1 MKNKIYSNITIESMA
16 AEGKCVAKINGQ
28 AVFVEGVAPGDL
40 VDLFITKRKRNYLE
54 GRVIKLLK
62 LSEHHRDP
70 FCKHFDRCGGCKWQQ
85 VAYEMQLKSKRQQVI
100 DNFERIGKF
109 PFPEVNEIIAADET
123 THYRNK
129 LEYTF
134 SNKRWLEKVEM
145 DASPPIESRG
155 VGFHLPDLFD
165 KILDIDEC
173 WLQKNPSNAIRN
185 TLRTFALEQGLSF
198 YDIRENR
205 GLLRNLVIRT
215 TSSDQF
221 MVIVQFGEQDTD
233 GIQAVMAFLDN
244 TFPEI
249 TSLQYVVNL
258 KKNETFNDQTV
269 ILYRGKQFIEESID
283 GLRFRIGPK
292 SFFQTN
298 TSQTVKLYSK
308 ALDMAE
314 LTGKETV
321 YDLYCGTGTIANF
334 VARKAE
340 KVIGV
345 EVIAEAVEDARENAL
360 MNGIHNATFISG
372 DIKDMRSDSFKS
384 AHGHPDVII
393 TDPPRAGMHEDALDG
408 IMTLNPKRIIYI
420 SCNPATQARDL
431 IKLVENYSI
440 QEVQPFDMFPHT
452 HHLENIVSLKRKD

>member
-1 MKNKIYSNITIESMA
+1 MA
-16 AEGKCVAKINGQ
+16 AEGKCVARINGQ

-40 VDLFITKRKRNYLE
+40 VDLFITKRKRNFLE

-62 LSEHHRDP
+62 LSEHHREP

-134 SNKRWLEKVEM
+134 SNKRWLEKEEM
-145 DASPPIESRG
+145 DASTPIESNG
-155 VGFHLPDLFD
+155 VGFHLPNLFD

-185 TLRTFALEQGLSF
+185 ALRTFALGQGLSF

-215 TSSDQF
+215 TSSDQY
-221 MVIVQFGEQDTD
+221 MVILQFGEQDTE
-233 GIQAVMAFLDN
+233 GIQAVMAFLAN

-258 KKNETFNDQTV
+258 KKNETFNDQAL
-269 ILYRGKQFIEESID
+269 ILYRGKPYIEENID
-283 GLRFRIGPK
+283 ALRFRIGPK

-298 TSQTVKLYSK
+298 TSQTIKLYRK

-314 LTGKETV
+314 LTGMETV

-340 KVIGV
+340 KVIGI
-345 EVIAEAVEDARENAL
+345 EVIPEAVVDAHENAL
-360 MNGIHNATFISG
+360 LNSIQNTTFITG
-372 DIKDMRSDSFKS
+372 DIKDMLSDSFKS
-384 AHGHPDVII
+384 THGHPDVII
-393 TDPPRAGMHEDALDG
+393 TDPPRAGMHEDAVDG
-408 IMTLNPKRIIYI
+408 IIALNPKRIIYI

-431 IKLVENYSI
+431 IRLVERYAI

>member
-16 AEGKCVAKINGQ
+16 AEGKCVARINGQ

-40 VDLFITKRKRNYLE
+40 VDLFITKRKRNFLE

-70 FCKHFDRCGGCKWQQ
+70 FCKHFERCGGCKWQQ

-109 PFPEVNEIIAADET
+109 PFPKVNEIIAADET

-134 SNKRWLEKVEM
+134 SNKRWLEKEEM
-145 DASPPIESRG
+145 DASPSVESRG
-155 VGFHLPDLFD
+155 VGFHLPNLFD

-185 TLRTFALEQGLSF
+185 ALRTFALRQGLSF

-233 GIQAVMAFLDN
+233 GIQAVMAFLAN

-258 KKNETFNDQTV
+258 KKNETFNDQEL
-269 ILYRGKQFIEESID
+269 ILYRGKPYIEENIVA
-283 GLRFRIGPK
+283 LRFRIGPK

-298 TSQTVKLYSK
+298 TSQTVKLYRK

-334 VARKAE
+334 VARKTE
-340 KVIGV
+340 KVIGI
-345 EVIAEAVEDARENAL
+345 EVIAEAVADAHENAL
-360 MNGIHNATFISG
+360 LNGIQNTTFITG
-372 DIKDMRSDSFKS
+372 DIKDMLSNSFKS
-384 AHGHPDVII
+384 THGHPDVII
-393 TDPPRAGMHEDALDG
+393 TDPPRAGMHEDAVDG
-408 IMTLNPKRIIYI
+408 IIALNPKRIIYI

-431 IKLVENYSI
+431 IKLVENYII

>member
-1 MKNKIYSNITIESMA
+1 
-16 AEGKCVAKINGQ
+16 
-28 AVFVEGVAPGDL
+28 
-40 VDLFITKRKRNYLE
+40 
-54 GRVIKLLK
+54 
-62 LSEHHRDP
+62 
-70 FCKHFDRCGGCKWQQ
+70 
-85 VAYEMQLKSKRQQVI
+85 
-100 DNFERIGKF
+100 
-109 PFPEVNEIIAADET
+109 
-123 THYRNK
+123 
-129 LEYTF
+129 
-134 SNKRWLEKVEM
+134 
-145 DASPPIESRG
+145 
-155 VGFHLPDLFD
+155 
-165 KILDIDEC
+165 
-173 WLQKNPSNAIRN
+173 
-185 TLRTFALEQGLSF
+185 LEQGLSF

-334 VARKAE
+334 VARKGK

-345 EVIAEAVEDARENAL
+345 EVITEAVEDARENAL

-372 DIKDMRSDSFKS
+372 DIKDMLSDSFKS

-408 IMTLNPKRIIYI
+408 IIALNPKRIIYI